1 MKAQTEAMSMTILLL
16 IAVVLLFS
24 VFVWGNSVIGGN
36 ADEAGLLSS
45 ERFLRSLD
53 EKIRSVAMNGGSEI
67 LTMPPSANIRMAE
80 NNSIEYSFQ
89 NNAVV
94 PDYWTYVVGD
104 DAAESGA
111 EGYAQ
116 VIREKKESGIIRMHL
131 YYRNITRERK
141 FLILPFIQYEG
152 GGKNTIKIE
161 GNGTSFSGDLAVN
174 RVRLSVG

>member
-1 MKAQTEAMSMTILLL
+1 MKAQTEAMSMTIFLL

-67 LTMPPSANIRMAE
+67 LALPPSANIKMAE
-80 NNSIEYSFQ
+80 NSSIEYVLQS
-89 NNAVV
+89 NANV
-94 PDYWTYVVGD
+94 PDYWTYVLGD
-104 DAAESGA
+104 GGAEAGA

-116 VIREKKESGIIRMHL
+116 VIREKKEGGSIRMQL
-131 YYRNITRERK
+131 YYRNITGTRK
-141 FLILPFIQYEG
+141 FLIQPFIQYES
-152 GGKNTIKIE
+152 GGKNTIRIE
-161 GNGTSFSGDLAVN
+161 GNGSSVTGGLAVN
-174 RVRLSVG
+174 RVRISVG